1 MLPDRFDAQG
11 RPLDGPALSRSSA
24 HRRGGE
30 FEYRSPRG
38 AEGTNVRGAWG
49 VAGTDAEAVERIVRD
64 VTGVLEGRG
73 SWMGLIGGILSGSLL
88 KGPAGGGDDG
98 AGQGRIADG
107 EEDRRRRRRDDD
119 RDESRSRRR
128 REDDR
133 DESRSSRRRRE
144 DDSPDKSASRRRR
157 DDDRGESSRR
167 AEDRRRTRGRE
178 RDSYDDDDDDYDGGR
193 KRRRWRSED
202 PGHRGV
208 GRAQTWG

>member
-11 RPLDGPALSRSSA
+11 RPLDGPASSRSSS

-49 VAGTDAEAVERIVRD
+49 VAGTDAETVERIVRD

-88 KGPAGGGDDG
+88 KGPAGGSSSSGGGGDG
-98 AGQGRIADG
+98 GGGEGQGRIADRD
-107 EEDRRRRRRDDD
+107 ESRSRRRRRDDD

-128 REDDR
+128 GEDDR

-144 DDSPDKSASRRRR
+144 DE
-157 DDDRGESSRR
+157 RGESSRR
-167 AEDRRRTRGRE
+167 AEDRTTRGRG
-178 RDSYDDDDDDYDGGR
+178 RDSYDDDDDDYDGHR
-193 KRRRWRSED
+193 KRRRGRSED
-202 PGHRGV
+202 PGRRGV